1 MHRYTQLCSK
11 RALSARWLA
20 SFGKLLPKKTP
31 KTKKQQQQKNQI
43 RKGFV
48 WRSMYTRLYVC
59 IQGTVAQQSPA
70 HHLVMVKKSGVV
82 AFAASFNT
90 ERQDKVVIFQ

>member
-1 MHRYTQLCSK
+1 
-11 RALSARWLA
+11 
-20 SFGKLLPKKTP
+20 
-31 KTKKQQQQKNQI
+31 
-43 RKGFV
+43 
-48 WRSMYTRLYVC
+48 MYTRLYVC